1 MGDPQRDDADLYE
14 LVVEAVREG
23 LRAEFGGPDARM
35 SPRLLEGRVI
45 FEDGQG
51 KQFKEVP
58 TAVFFRKITAV
69 REKLRVLE
77 QKVNNH
83 GGLSTAD
90 RAELQAYVSRAYGSL
105 TTFNFLFRDE
115 ADKFQGTGSE

>member
-1 MGDPQRDDADLYE
+1 MEIDELYE
-14 LVVEAVREG
+14 LVADAIREG
-23 LRAEFGGPDARM
+23 FRDEAGGGEARI

-58 TAVFFRKITAV
+58 AAVVFRKITAV

-77 QKVNNH
+77 QRVNNH
-83 GGLSTAD
+83 GALSASD
-90 RAELQAYVSRAYGSL
+90 KVELQAYVTRAYGSL
-105 TTFNFLFRDE
+105 TTFNFMFRDE
-115 ADKFQGTGSE
+115 DDKFRGSSD